1 MTAYVFFMI
10 FCSLIGVAVR
20 SNRSI
25 WHFCHSAGNQK
36 QKAGK
41 RVRKEIKWRRGHRWI
56 RELVKE

>member
-1 MTAYVFFMI
+1 MTAGVIFFSVQQ
-10 FCSLIGVAVR
+10 FDGSGDRGGSSFRFLCCPQTL
-20 SNRSI
+20 
-25 WHFCHSAGNQK
+25 QK

>member
-1 MTAYVFFMI
+1 MTAYVFFYD
-10 FCSLIGVAVR
+10 FLQFDRCGSR
-20 SNRSI
+20 RNRSI